1 MARLG
6 YNQENDRYG
15 ILSMDPLAQ
24 NDGSALWGNFEVK
37 INDEWKADRIEYSH
51 KNKRMV
57 FSK

>member
-15 ILSMDPLAQ
+15 ILSMDPGKMRVCTVEKL
-24 NDGSALWGNFEVK
+24 LKLK